1 MAQAWLGP
9 LGLATSYRS
18 NKGAHQRRAT
28 RFVARCT
35 RDKPTPLG
43 LCSARAGAE
52 GGLAVVPKQWSGS
65 RDKTGGE
72 SRHDSNE
79 QEQFARTAADRS

>member
-1 MAQAWLGP
+1 VAQAWLGP

-52 GGLAVVPKQWSGS
+52 GVGCGAGAVEWITRQDG
-65 RDKTGGE
+65 RGE
-72 SRHDSNE
+72 SP
-79 QEQFARTAADRS
+79 